1 MRESVPAAQAEVISM
16 YEPNRIIN
24 DRLPAVPVRGVIFL
38 PNSDVRVEVG
48 RDFSKNA
55 VAEAEA
61 NRDGHVIL
69 LFQSNPEIVEPE
81 FADFIEVGLL
91 ARISVKIKLPN
102 GNYKIKFEPLSRV
115 QVNDLITK
123 EPFYLIDFTTMV
135 LHPENLDEEQVLL
148 KMVSKEIVENAQ
160 FLFRDQKKILDALQS
175 GITSDKLC
183 DLIASELRIS
193 ENERARYLTTISI
206 NKRLQFL
213 LEDIEKEKNLQS
225 IETKIN
231 ESVRKSADQSQ
242 KEYYLREKMRAIQE
256 ELGDSKQDDIQKLQE
271 AIDKSDMP
279 KEVKEKAL
287 KELKR
292 YEYLSPNSSESN
304 VARTYLETLISIPWQ
319 ATTADENDINVAIDK
334 LDKDHYGLEK
344 VKERIIEYLSV
355 KMLTGK
361 NPQTILCLSGPP
373 GVGKTSLAKSIANAL
388 NRKFVKTSLGGVR
401 DEAEIR
407 GHRRTYVGALPGRVI
422 NGMIKAG
429 VANPVFLID
438 EIDKL
443 VVDERNDPSSALL
456 EVLDPEQNQFFSD
469 HYVEEPYDL
478 SKVLFIATANYLENI
493 FPPLRDRMEII
504 ELSSY
509 TEIEKFHIA
518 KNFLVAK
525 QVEAHGLE
533 HARLTIEDDALR
545 VIIKDYTREAGVRQ
559 LERLI
564 GSIVRKVIKEIL
576 VGKLEHVIVSP
587 DRLTNYLGKPL
598 YTNNQIQKEDMVGVV
613 TGLAY
618 TEAGGDTLDV
628 EATFYEGKTS
638 MLTTGNLGNVM
649 KESALAALSY
659 VRTNAKNY
667 GIDPAV
673 FEKSDIHIHVPEGAI
688 PKDGPSAGVTM
699 ATALVSVLSG
709 RKVDRF
715 AGMTGEIT
723 LKGRV
728 LPIGGLKE
736 KAIAAARSGLRR
748 IVIPK
753 ANEKDVDEIPKEVR
767 DVLEIGFAETIDD
780 VLAFAL
786 KH

>member
-1 MRESVPAAQAEVISM
+1 M
-16 YEPNRIIN
+16 YDPTKIFN

-55 VAEAEA
+55 IFESES
-61 NRDGHVIL
+61 NRDGYVVL

-81 FADFIEVGLL
+81 FADLIEVGLL

-102 GNYKIKFEPLSRV
+102 GNFKIKFEPITRV
-115 QVNDLITK
+115 TINDLITK
-123 EPFYLIDFTTMV
+123 DPFYLIDFTSMV
-135 LHPENLDEEQVLL
+135 LRPENLDEEQVLL
-148 KMVSKEIVENAQ
+148 KMVTKEVIENAAY
-160 FLFRDQKKILDALQS
+160 LFRDSKKVLDTMQG

-193 ENERARYLTTISI
+193 ENERAKYLTTISI
-206 NKRLQFL
+206 NKRLQYL
-213 LEDIEKEKNLQS
+213 LEDIEKEKQLQS
-225 IETKIN
+225 IESKIN
-231 ESVRKSADQSQ
+231 ESVRKSADQNQ

-256 ELGDSKQDDIQKLQE
+256 ELGDSKQDDVSKLTE
-271 AIDKSDMP
+271 GINNSDMP
-279 KEVKEKAL
+279 KEVKDKAL

-292 YEYLSPNSSESN
+292 YEYLSANSSESN
-304 VARTYLETLISIPWQ
+304 VVRTYLETLISIPWQ
-319 ATTADENDINVAIDK
+319 KTTIDEKDINVAIDK
-334 LDKDHYGLEK
+334 LEQAHYGLDK

-361 NPQTILCLSGPP
+361 NPQTILCLYGPP

-407 GHRRTYVGALPGRVI
+407 GHRRTYVGALPGRII
-422 NGMIKAG
+422 NGMIKAE
-429 VANPVFLID
+429 VSNPIFLID

-443 VVDERNDPSSALL
+443 TVDERNDPSSALL

-469 HYVEEPYDL
+469 HYVEENYDL
-478 SKVLFIATANYLENI
+478 SKVIFIATANYLENV
-493 FPPLRDRMEII
+493 PAPLRDRMEII

-518 KNFLVAK
+518 TRFLINK
-525 QVEAHGLE
+525 QIDNHGLDRSKIVITDE
-533 HARLTIEDDALR
+533 AIRH
-545 VIIKDYTREAGVRQ
+545 IIKDYTREAGVRQ
-559 LERLI
+559 LERLF

-576 VGKLEHVIVSP
+576 VNKLEMVSI
-587 DRLTNYLGKPL
+587 DAKDLTNYLGKPL
-598 YTNNQIQKEDMVGVV
+598 FHNNQIQKEDMVGVV

-618 TEAGGDTLDV
+618 TVAGGDTLDV
-628 EATFYEGKTS
+628 EATYYQGKVGMFS
-638 MLTTGNLGNVM
+638 TGNLGNVM
-649 KESALAALSY
+649 KESAMAALSY
-659 VRTNAKNY
+659 VRTNADKL
-667 GIDPAV
+667 GINKEI

-699 ATALVSVLSG
+699 ATALVSVLSN

-715 AGMTGEIT
+715 TGMTGEIT

-736 KAIAAARSGLRR
+736 KAIAAARSGLKQ
-748 IVIPK
+748 IIIPRG
-753 ANEKDVDEIPKEVR
+753 NEKDVDEIPKEVR
-767 DVLEIGFAETIDD
+767 DVLKIDFAETIDD
-780 VLAFAL
+780 VLAYAI
-786 KH
+786 KS